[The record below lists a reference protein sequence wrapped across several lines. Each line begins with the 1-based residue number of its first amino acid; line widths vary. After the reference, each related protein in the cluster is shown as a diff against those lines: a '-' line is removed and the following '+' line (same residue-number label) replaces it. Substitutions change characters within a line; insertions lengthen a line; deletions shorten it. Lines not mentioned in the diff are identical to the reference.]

1 MNSDK
6 PTKKKSLLNRLMF
19 YLNLLAIAALLLT
32 YLSFHISPTKLGYFS
47 IIGLGYPLILL
58 ANVGFVVFWLLRKW
72 KYSLFSLLIILM
84 GFNHVRSC
92 ITWNSAEPLEE
103 GRQNISVMSFNAHL
117 FGVYWSKKNSARDSI
132 YAMLRRESPDII
144 CFQEFYQRDEKP
156 EMHHR
161 EILMDKLKLAYF
173 HERYTHATS
182 GKEYFGV
189 TILSKYP
196 IVHKGYIPFEGDANN
211 FCIYADIKVKGDTVR
226 VYDGHL
232 ASIRFQQEDYA
243 LFDENTNTE
252 EVEKGAMRVA
262 RLLRKGFRKREE
274 QALKVAESVAKS
286 PHPVVLCGDFN
297 DTPVSYCYN
306 VLTENLNDT
315 FVEKGNGLGNTHI
328 SNIPAT
334 LRIDYILTSPAIQV
348 MDYTR
353 VPQKLSDHYPI
364 VVELGL

>member
-1 MNSDK
+1 MVLFN
-6 PTKKKSLLNRLMF
+6 LM
-19 YLNLLAIAALLLT
+19 AILALLLT
-32 YLSFHISPTKLGYFS
+32 YLSFHFSPDALGYIS

-58 ANVGFVVFWLLRKW
+58 LNVGFIGFWILRKW
-72 KYSLFSLLIILM
+72 KYAFFSLVIILL

-92 ITWNSAEPLEE
+92 LAWNSPEPLDGE
-103 GRQNISVMSFNAHL
+103 RTHLSVMSFNAHL
-117 FGVYWSKKNSARDSI
+117 FGVYWSKDDSVRDSI
-132 YAMLRRESPDII
+132 YAMLQDENPDVI
-144 CFQEFYQRDEKP
+144 CFQEFYQREEKQ

-161 EILMDKLKLAYF
+161 DRLMKLLKMGYF

-196 IVHKGYIPFEGDANN
+196 VVHRGYIPFEGDVNN

-243 LFDENTNTE
+243 LFDENTNQD
-252 EVEKGAMRVA
+252 EVERGAMRVA

-274 QALKVAESVAKS
+274 QAIKVAESVASS
-286 PHPVVLCGDFN
+286 PYPVILCGDFN

-306 VLTENLNDT
+306 ILTENLDDT

-334 LRIDYILTSPAIQV
+334 LRIDYILSSPEIQV
-348 MDYTR
+348 MDYR
-353 VPQKLSDHYPI
+353 RIPKKLSDHYPI
-364 VVELGL
+364 MVELGL

>member
-1 MNSDK
+1 VNSDK
-6 PTKKKSLLNRLMF
+6 PGKKKSFLNRLMF
-19 YLNLLAIAALLLT
+19 YLNLLAIGALLLT
-32 YLSFHISPTKLGYFS
+32 YLSFHVAPTTLGYLS

-58 ANVGFVVFWLLRKW
+58 LNVGFMVFWVFRKW
-72 KYSLFSLLIILM
+72 KYTLFSLFFILL

-92 ITWNSAEPLEE
+92 ITWSSPEPLEE
-103 GRQNISVMSFNAHL
+103 DRTPVSVMSFNAHL
-117 FGVYWSKKNSARDSI
+117 FGVYWSKNNSARDSI
-132 YAMLRRESPDII
+132 YSMLRREKADII
-144 CFQEFYQRDEKP
+144 CFQEFYQREEK
-156 EMHHR
+156 EGMDHR
-161 EILMDKLKLAYF
+161 NQLMDRLKLGYF

-196 IVHKGYIPFEGDANN
+196 IIHKGYIPFEGDANN
-211 FCIYADIKVKGDTVR
+211 FCIYADIKVKGDTIR

-243 LFDENTNTE
+243 LFDETTNQE
-252 EVEKGAMRVA
+252 EVERGALRVA
-262 RLLRKGFRKREE
+262 RLLRKGYRKREE
-274 QALKVAESVAKS
+274 QALKVAESVAAS

-306 VLTENLNDT
+306 ILTENLDDS

-334 LRIDYILTSPAIQV
+334 LRIDYILTSPEIQV
-348 MDYTR
+348 MDYKR
-353 VPQKLSDHYPI
+353 VPLKLSDHHPI